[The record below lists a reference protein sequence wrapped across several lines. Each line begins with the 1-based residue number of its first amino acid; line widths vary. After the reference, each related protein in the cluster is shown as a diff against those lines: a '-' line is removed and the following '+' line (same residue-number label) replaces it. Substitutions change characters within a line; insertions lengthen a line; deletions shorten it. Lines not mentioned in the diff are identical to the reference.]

1 MKQKL
6 VFISLY
12 ITYFRLQRLADALV
26 ERFVSKGLMKKEYDR
41 VKLHATVMNTKL
53 RSDSERQTPAKKSRS
68 DLPPRFSKRMTFDA
82 RKTISVR
89 FHGVFLSN
97 V

>member
-12 ITYFRLQRLADALV
+12 FTYFRLQRLADALV
-26 ERFVSKGLMKKEYDR
+26 ERFVSKGLMKKLYDR

-53 RSDSERQTPAKKSRS
+53 RSDSEGQTPSKKSRS

-82 RKTISVR
+82 RKIISVR
-89 FHGVFLSN
+89 IHDV
-97 V
+97 